1 MFRNVS
7 AKRKG
12 AALVATAASAVLLM
26 TGCSASGSGS
36 SGGSGSGSAS
46 DTLVAYT
53 GQAGDYQINFN
64 PYSPSTIGGPGE
76 IFEPLF
82 YYNQLQSGDPKPLLG
97 TEFSWNE
104 DGTVLSRKKSKLT
117 TTNGKP
123 VSASYSFEPT
133 P

>member
-12 AALVATAASAVLLM
+12 AAFVATAAAAVLLM

-64 PYSPSTIGGPGE
+64 PYSPSTIGGVGE

-82 YYNQLQSGDPKPLLG
+82 SGARG
-97 TEFSWNE
+97 IWF
-104 DGTVLSRKKSKLT
+104 LS
-117 TTNGKP
+117 
-123 VSASYSFEPT
+123 EPERRLAERLRDLIGAQH
-133 P
+133 

>member
-82 YYNQLQSGDPKPLLG
+82 YYNPLAAIVGQAEMLQEDARGSTFEERARKIGAAAERWGAGRGEKAG
-97 TEFSWNE
+97 T
-104 DGTVLSRKKSKLT
+104 R
-117 TTNGKP
+117 
-123 VSASYSFEPT
+123 
-133 P
+133 